1 MLDITTYPL
10 TMPQEAAWLS
20 SVILLVV
27 LVAVPLVWWQT
38 RGRSGAAAALA
49 VTIMAAVAVLIFYL
63 IVIAPRL
70 TNVAV
75 GDGLLQV
82 NTPPYAR
89 LEISGQEILAA
100 YLADWQEIAALA
112 PALRTGGAAIA
123 DYRTGNFQL
132 RNGAEAVIMATGSR
146 VLVLRLAERFVLLAP
161 DDFDA
166 FLEEFAQRVV
176 SLQPAPLAELAAT
189 VLVEPPGMPPIARI
203 VFLASGLLIILFG
216 YLIRFKK
223 MLFLLS
229 GYDERKVKDKDALAY
244 FVGNFVMLS
253 GFAMLVVQFFALR
266 GIIVFSVAMIPLSI
280 YAIYKMNKL

>member
-1 MLDITTYPL
+1 MTTYPL
-10 TMPQEAAWLS
+10 SMPQEAAWLS

-82 NTPPYAR
+82 NTPPYVR
-89 LEISGQEILAA
+89 LEISRQEILAA
-100 YLADWQEIAALA
+100 YLADWQEVAALA
-112 PALRTGGAAIA
+112 PVLRTGGTAIA

-166 FLEEFAQRVV
+166 FLEEFAQRV
-176 SLQPAPLAELAAT
+176 
-189 VLVEPPGMPPIARI
+189 
-203 VFLASGLLIILFG
+203 
-216 YLIRFKK
+216 
-223 MLFLLS
+223 
-229 GYDERKVKDKDALAY
+229 
-244 FVGNFVMLS
+244 
-253 GFAMLVVQFFALR
+253 
-266 GIIVFSVAMIPLSI
+266 
-280 YAIYKMNKL
+280 